1 MKEKS
6 YGYENFTTCTE
17 LRAEYKNAKK
27 LKNK

>member
-6 YGYENFTTCTE
+6 YGYEIFSTRTE

-27 LKNK
+27 LKK